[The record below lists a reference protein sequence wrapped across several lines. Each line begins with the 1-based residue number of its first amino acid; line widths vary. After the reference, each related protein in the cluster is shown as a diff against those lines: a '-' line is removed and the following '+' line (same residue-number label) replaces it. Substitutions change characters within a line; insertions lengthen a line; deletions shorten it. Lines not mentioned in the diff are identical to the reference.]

1 MYKQT
6 LCRFGSI
13 HDAQFVDEVRGT
25 GILLDDEERV
35 ADVHAGGALRRGAE
49 GDVAR
54 QAFVVAVEGGADE
67 LAAGVQHR
75 RSGVAAR
82 RVVRRQ
88 EADRHRAAAV
98 DLDAPAS
105 VILRRVE
112 VA

>member
-1 MYKQT
+1 MSAERH
-6 LCRFGSI
+6 LPDELPGI
-13 HDAQFVDEVRGT
+13 ADAV
-25 GILLDDEERV
+25 DDEQHV
-35 ADVHAGGALRRGAE
+35 ADVH
-49 GDVAR
+49 GDVAADR
-54 QAFVVAVEGGADE
+54 RVEGNVAHRRAPRAVEVQADE

>member
-54 QAFVVAVEGGADE
+54 QAFVVAVE
-67 LAAGVQHR
+67 
-75 RSGVAAR
+75 
-82 RVVRRQ
+82 
-88 EADRHRAAAV
+88 EAVPMSSPRALNTGLPEFPPV
-98 DLDAPAS
+98 LS
-105 VILRRVE
+105 VSTMKHTGIRPSSR
-112 VA
+112 A

>member
-54 QAFVVAVEGGADE
+54 QAFAM
-67 LAAGVQHR
+67 
-75 RSGVAAR
+75 SSP
-82 RVVRRQ
+82 
-88 EADRHRAAAV
+88 RALNTGLPEFPPV
-98 DLDAPAS
+98 LS
-105 VILRRVE
+105 VSTMKHTGIRPSSR
-112 VA
+112 A